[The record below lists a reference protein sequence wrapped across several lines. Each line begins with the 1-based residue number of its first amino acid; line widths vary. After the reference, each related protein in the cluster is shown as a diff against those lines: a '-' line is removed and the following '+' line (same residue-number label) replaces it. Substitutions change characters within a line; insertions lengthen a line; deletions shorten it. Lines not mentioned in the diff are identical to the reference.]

1 MSLKHLFAKFD
12 YYAQP
17 EGHDPLNKLMGISKY
32 AVATGTFIGMTD
44 ILMKSKTTTL
54 YDSSRCLGFWIIPLT
69 GMGCAFASTTYMAT
83 NLRGKDDPFN
93 YVIGACAAGGVLGL
107 WSKCFLTTLYGT
119 IILSIFAACK
129 KDSKESGW
137 EFLPLLKEPI
147 TQMKSTPFFRTEA
160 SKMKI
165 HERGWTT

>member
-1 MSLKHLFAKFD
+1 MSSIK
-12 YYAQP
+12 
-17 EGHDPLNKLMGISKY
+17 NM
-32 AVATGTFIGMTD
+32 TFIKVYYLSLNFVFLFLL
-44 ILMKSKTTTL
+44 IE
-54 YDSSRCLGFWIIPLT
+54 I
-69 GMGCAFASTTYMAT
+69 
-83 NLRGKDDPFN
+83 
-93 YVIGACAAGGVLGL
+93 ACAAGGVLGL